1 MRRATMPPAD
11 GLAGGGLA
19 GGRPAP
25 RIVRAPLG
33 RWAAVALALVL
44 NAAAANGAWA
54 AQRVALIVGIS
65 KYDKVPSL
73 ANPAKDAKLVQTT
86 LQKLGFQVTVLTDPT
101 RGQLIEGLGEFEEVA
116 KGSEAAVIYYAGH
129 GAMIDGVNYLLPKDA
144 ISTNKS
150 ALTGSAVESAR
161 LGQAMLG
168 AKAVRLIILDACR
181 NNPTATRSIGGNSRG
196 LTRET
201 GPTSVAVVTLM
212 AAGPGQVAQDGAG
225 GAANSPFAI
234 ALAQGLTR
242 PGVTVGELPSYV
254 QAEVERM
261 TEGEQT
267 PDLQGIWPNVHWTFD
282 PNGAA
287 RAVAAAPNTGAADLA
302 KIKWEKDQ
310 VFWNSV
316 KDSDDPADF
325 KAYMEAQD
333 RGEITG
339 SFRKLASNRM
349 RAIEKLPPGSFQVAS
364 RSALPG
370 QDLVNSARDA
380 FARADYRAALR
391 DWTAAANQ
399 GNGAAMYNL
408 GVMSLSGK
416 GAAKD
421 IAAAARWFKASAE
434 AGHSGGMVNWALCRL
449 NGFGTAKDE
458 RDGFGWLQR
467 AADKGSA
474 TAMGMLA
481 EAYLRG
487 RGAPAD
493 PRQGAAY
500 LQKAVDAGDG
510 PSIAQLADL
519 YDRGEGVARDPRRSF
534 NLYQRAA
541 LSGDAEAMVRLGYA
555 YEDGEAVR
563 KDDIQAATWYQRA
576 AEAGN
581 SEGMSSLAVMFES
594 GTGLPQDYERAAD
607 YYRQAAAKG
616 DARGYLGLGSLTA
629 RGAGVRANPA
639 EAVRLFQQAADRGS
653 ALALRNL
660 GLMHE
665 TGQGVPASRPK
676 AIDYY
681 RKALAA
687 GDQGAGEELQRLG
700 AR

>member
-1 MRRATMPPAD
+1 MGRALSTPV
-11 GLAGGGLA
+11 GGC
-19 GGRPAP
+19 RPA
-25 RIVRAPLG
+25 R
-33 RWAAVALALVL
+33 RWKAVVAAVVINVAL
-44 NAAAANGAWA
+44 ANGAWA
-54 AQRVALIVGIS
+54 AQRVALIVGVS

-73 ANPAKDAKLVQTT
+73 ANPAKDAKLVQAT
-86 LQKLGFQVTVLTDPT
+86 LQKLGFEVKVLTDPN
-101 RGQLIEGLGEFEEVA
+101 RAELIEGLGAFEEAA

-150 ALTGSAVESAR
+150 ALTGTSVESAR
-161 LGQAMLG
+161 LGQAMMG

-181 NNPTATRSIGGNSRG
+181 NNPTATRSLGGNSRG
-196 LTRET
+196 LTREV

-212 AAGPGQVAQDGAG
+212 AAGPGQVAQDGAA

-234 ALAQGLTR
+234 ALSQGMTR
-242 PGVTVGELPSYV
+242 PGITVGELPSYV

-267 PDLQGIWPNVHWTFD
+267 PDLQGIWPNVHWSFD
-282 PNGAA
+282 PNGPAKT
-287 RAVAAAPNTGAADLA
+287 AAAPGADLT

-310 VFWNSV
+310 VFWNTV

-339 SFRKLASNRM
+339 SFRKLASNRI
-349 RAIEKLPPGSFQVAS
+349 RALEKLPAGSFQVAS
-364 RSALPG
+364 RSAQPG
-370 QDLVNSARDA
+370 QDLVVAARES
-380 FARADYRAALR
+380 FARADYGSAAR
-391 DWTAAANQ
+391 DWTTAANQ

-408 GVMSLSGK
+408 GVMSLTGK
-416 GAAKD
+416 GAPKD
-421 IAAAARWFKASAE
+421 VAAAARSFKASAE

-458 RDGFGWLQR
+458 ADGFRWLQQ

-474 TAMGMLA
+474 TAMGLLA

-487 RGAPAD
+487 RGAPQDA
-493 PRQGAAY
+493 PQAANW

-510 PSIAQLADL
+510 PSIAQLGDL
-519 YDRGEGVARDPRRSF
+519 YERGQGVPRDSRRAF

-541 LSGDAEAMVRLGYA
+541 VAGDTDAMVRLGYA
-555 YEDGEAVR
+555 YEDGEAIG
-563 KDDIQAATWYQRA
+563 KDEIQAATWYQRA

-581 SEGMSSLAVMFES
+581 SEGMSSLAVMLEN
-594 GTGLPQDYERAAD
+594 GTGLPQDYPRAAE
-607 YYRQAAAKG
+607 YYRLAANAG
-616 DARGYLGLGSLTA
+616 DARGYLGLGSMTA
-629 RGAGVRANPA
+629 RGAGVRADPA
-639 EAVRLFQQAADRGS
+639 EAVRLFQAAADRGS
-653 ALALRNL
+653 ALAMRNL
-660 GLMHE
+660 GILYE
-665 TGQGVPASRPK
+665 TGQGVRADRKK

-681 RKALAA
+681 RKAAEA
-687 GDQGAGEELQRLG
+687 GDEGARGELDRLG

>member
-1 MRRATMPPAD
+1 MRAARHQRLDRQTRR
-11 GLAGGGLA
+11 
-19 GGRPAP
+19 RPWLVIA
-25 RIVRAPLG
+25 VL
-33 RWAAVALALVL
+33 VAL
-44 NAAAANGAWA
+44 NAGWASGAWA
-54 AQRVALIVGIS
+54 AQRVALIVGVS

-73 ANPAKDAKLVQTT
+73 NNPAKDAKLVQTT
-86 LQKLGFQVTVLTDPT
+86 LQKLGFQVTVLTDPS
-101 RGQLIEGLGEFEEVA
+101 RASLIEGLGVFEEAA

-144 ISTNKS
+144 IITNKS
-150 ALTGSAVESAR
+150 SLTGTAVESAR
-161 LGQAMLG
+161 LGQSMMG

-181 NNPTATRSIGGNSRG
+181 NNPVATRSLGGNTRG

-212 AAGPGQVAQDGAG
+212 AAGPGQVAQDGAA
-225 GAANSPFAI
+225 GATNSPFAI
-234 ALAQGLTR
+234 ALTQGLSR
-242 PGVTVGELPSYV
+242 PGITVGELPSYV

-267 PDLQGIWPNVHWTFD
+267 PDLQGIWPNVHWSFD
-282 PNGAA
+282 PNGPVKIA
-287 RAVAAAPNTGAADLA
+287 AAAPGADPV

-310 VFWNSV
+310 VFWTSV

-339 SFRKLASNRM
+339 SFRRLAANRV
-349 RAIEKLPPGSFQVAS
+349 RALEKLPAGSFQVAS
-364 RSALPG
+364 RSAAPG
-370 QDLVNSARDA
+370 QDLVVSARDA
-380 FARADYRAALR
+380 FSQGDYKSAAR
-391 DWTAAANQ
+391 DWTTAAKA
-399 GNGAAMYNL
+399 GNGAAMFNL
-408 GVMSLSGK
+408 GVISLSGK
-416 GAAKD
+416 GVAKD

-434 AGHSGGMVNWALCRL
+434 AGHSGGMVNWGLCLL
-449 NGFGTAKDE
+449 NGFGVAKDE
-458 RDGFGWLQR
+458 ASGLRWIQT

-474 TAMGMLA
+474 NAMGMLA
-481 EAYLRG
+481 EAYFRG
-487 RGAPAD
+487 RGAPTD
-493 PRQGAAY
+493 PRQGAVW

-510 PSIAQLADL
+510 PSIAQLADI
-519 YDRGEGVARDPRRSF
+519 YDRGEGVTRDPRRAF

-541 LSGDAEAMVRLGYA
+541 LAGDGDAMVHVGYA
-555 YEDGEAVR
+555 FEDGNVTA
-563 KDDIQAATWYQRA
+563 KDEIQAATWYQRA

-581 SEGMSSLAVMFES
+581 SEGMSSLAVMFEN
-594 GTGLPQDYERAAD
+594 GAGLTQDYARAAD
-607 YYRQAAAKG
+607 YYRRAADQG

-660 GLMHE
+660 AIMYE
-665 TGQGVPASRPK
+665 TGQGVRADRTK

-681 RKALAA
+681 RKAAAA
-687 GDQGAGEELQRLG
+687 GDAAAKDELQRLG

>member
-1 MRRATMPPAD
+1 MRMAHAPRLDRRRP
-11 GLAGGGLA
+11 
-19 GGRPAP
+19 GGR
-25 RIVRAPLG
+25 
-33 RWAAVALALVL
+33 RWAVIAVAVALNIGWAP
-44 NAAAANGAWA
+44 GAWA
-54 AQRVALIVGIS
+54 AQRVALIVGVS

-73 ANPAKDAKLVQTT
+73 NNPAKDAKLVQAT
-86 LQKLGFQVTVLTDPT
+86 LQKLGFTVKVLTDPT
-101 RGQLIEGLGEFEEVA
+101 RADLIEGLGAFEEAA
-116 KGSEAAVIYYAGH
+116 KGSDAAVIYYAGH

-144 ISTNKS
+144 VSTNKS
-150 ALTGSAVESAR
+150 SLTGSAVESAR
-161 LGQAMLG
+161 LGQAMMG
-168 AKAVRLIILDACR
+168 AKLVRLIILDACR
-181 NNPTATRSIGGNSRG
+181 NNPTATRSLGGNSRG

-212 AAGPGQVAQDGAG
+212 AAGPGQVAQDGAA

-234 ALAQGLTR
+234 ALTQGLTR
-242 PGVTVGELPSYV
+242 PGITVGELPSYV

-267 PDLQGIWPNVHWTFD
+267 PDLQGIWPDVHWTFD
-282 PNGAA
+282 PNGPVK
-287 RAVAAAPNTGAADLA
+287 AVAAAGADPV

-310 VFWNSV
+310 VFWSSI

-339 SFRKLASNRM
+339 SFRKLAVNRV
-349 RAIEKLPPGSFQVAS
+349 RALEKLPAGSFQVAS
-364 RSALPG
+364 RSAAPG
-370 QDLVNSARDA
+370 QDLVVSARDA
-380 FARADYRAALR
+380 FGRGDYKSAAR
-391 DWTAAANQ
+391 DWTAAANA

-408 GVMSLSGK
+408 GVMSLSGR
-416 GAAKD
+416 GATKD

-434 AGHSGGMVNWALCRL
+434 AGHSGGMVNWGLCRL

-458 RDGFGWLQR
+458 ADGFRWLR
-467 AADKGSA
+467 AAADKGSA
-474 TAMGMLA
+474 NAMGLLA
-481 EAYLRG
+481 EAYYRG
-487 RGAPAD
+487 RGVPAD
-493 PRQGAAY
+493 PRQGAGW

-510 PSIAQLADL
+510 PSIAQLADA
-519 YDRGEGVARDPRRSF
+519 YDRGEGVPRDPRRSF

-541 LSGDAEAMVRLGYA
+541 QAGDAEAMVRVGYA
-555 YEDGEAVR
+555 YEDGEAVP
-563 KDDIQAATWYQRA
+563 KDDVQAATWYQRA

-581 SEGMSSLAVMFES
+581 SEGMSSLAVMFET
-594 GTGLPQDYERAAD
+594 GAGLPQDEARAAE
-607 YYRQAAAKG
+607 YYRAAADRG

-653 ALALRNL
+653 ALAMRNL
-660 GLMHE
+660 AIMYE
-665 TGQGVPASRPK
+665 TGQGVRADRAK

-681 RKALAA
+681 RKAAAA
-687 GDQGAGEELQRLG
+687 GDDAARGELQRLG

>member
-1 MRRATMPPAD
+1 MRRA
-11 GLAGGGLA
+11 LSS
-19 GGRPAP
+19 P
-25 RIVRAPLG
+25 RVGCGPG
-33 RWAAVALALVL
+33 QRWKAVVAAVVI
-44 NAAAANGAWA
+44 NVVAANGAWA
-54 AQRVALIVGIS
+54 AQRVALIVGVS

-73 ANPAKDAKLVQTT
+73 ANPAKDARLVQAT
-86 LQKLGFQVTVLTDPT
+86 LQKLGFQVKVLADPT
-101 RGQLIEGLGEFEEVA
+101 RNQLIEGLGEFEEEA

-144 ISTNKS
+144 VSTNKS
-150 ALTGSAVESAR
+150 ALTGTAVESAR
-161 LGQAMLG
+161 LGQAMVG

-181 NNPTATRSIGGNSRG
+181 NNPVASRSLGGNTRG
-196 LTRET
+196 LARES

-212 AAGPGQVAQDGAG
+212 AAGPGQVAQDGAA

-234 ALAQGLTR
+234 ALAQGMTR
-242 PGVTVGELPSYV
+242 PGITVGELPSYV

-267 PDLQGIWPNVHWTFD
+267 PDLQGIWPNVHWSFD
-282 PNGAA
+282 PNGAPKL
-287 RAVAAAPNTGAADLA
+287 AAAGAADLT

-310 VFWNSV
+310 VFWNTV

-339 SFRKLASNRM
+339 SFRKLAANRI
-349 RAIEKLPPGSFQVAS
+349 RALERLPAGSFQVAS

-370 QDLVNSARDA
+370 QDLVVSAREA
-380 FARADYRAALR
+380 FARGDYAAAAR
-391 DWTAAANQ
+391 DWTTAAKA

-408 GVMSLSGK
+408 GVMSLTGK
-416 GAAKD
+416 GAPKD
-421 IAAAARWFKASAE
+421 ATAAARWFKASAD
-434 AGHSGGMVNWALCRL
+434 AGHPGGMVNWALCRL
-449 NGFGTAKDE
+449 NGFGTARDE
-458 RDGFGWLQR
+458 QDGFGWLQK
-467 AADKGSA
+467 AADRGSA

-487 RGAPAD
+487 RGAPQDA
-493 PRQGAAY
+493 RQAAGW

-519 YDRGEGVARDPRRSF
+519 YERGQGVGRDPRRSF
-534 NLYQRAA
+534 TLYERAA
-541 LSGDAEAMVRLGYA
+541 VAGDSDAMVHLGYA

-563 KDDIQAATWYQRA
+563 KDEVQAATWYQRA

-581 SEGMSSLAVMFES
+581 SEGMSSLAVMLEN
-594 GTGLPQDYERAAD
+594 GAGLAQDYARAAE
-607 YYRQAAAKG
+607 YYRLAANAG
-616 DARGYLGLGSLTA
+616 DARGYLGLGSMTA

-639 EAVRLFQQAADRGS
+639 EAVRLFQAAADRGS
-653 ALALRNL
+653 ALAMRNL
-660 GLMHE
+660 GIMYE
-665 TGQGVPASRPK
+665 TGQGVRADRKK
-676 AIDYY
+676 AVDYY

-687 GDQGAGEELQRLG
+687 GDQDAQGELDRLG
-700 AR
+700 AS

>member
-1 MRRATMPPAD
+1 MHRASSPQAGRGRKMRWKA
-11 GLAGGGLA
+11 
-19 GGRPAP
+19 
-25 RIVRAPLG
+25 VF
-33 RWAAVALALVL
+33 AAVVINVAVV
-44 NAAAANGAWA
+44 NGAWA
-54 AQRVALIVGIS
+54 AQRVALIIGVA
-65 KYDKVPSL
+65 KYDKVPAL
-73 ANPAKDAKLVQTT
+73 ANPAKDAKLVQAT
-86 LQKLGFQVTVLTDPT
+86 LQKLGFQVKVLTDPNRT
-101 RGQLIEGLGEFEEVA
+101 QLIEGLGEFEEAA

-144 ISTNKS
+144 VSTNKS
-150 ALTGSAVESAR
+150 ALTGTAVESAR
-161 LGQAMLG
+161 LGQSLMG
-168 AKAVRLIILDACR
+168 AKSVRLIILDACR
-181 NNPTATRSIGGNSRG
+181 NNPTASRSIGGNSRG

-212 AAGPGQVAQDGAG
+212 AAGPGQVAQDGAA

-234 ALAQGLTR
+234 ALTQGMTR

-267 PDLQGIWPNVHWTFD
+267 PDLQGIWPNVHWSFD
-282 PNGAA
+282 PNPPKQ
-287 RAVAAAPNTGAADLA
+287 AAATPGTDVT

-310 VFWNSV
+310 VFWNTV

-325 KAYMEAQD
+325 KAYMDAQD

-339 SFRKLASNRM
+339 SFRKLASNRI
-349 RAIEKLPPGSFQVAS
+349 RALDKLPAGSFQVAS
-364 RSALPG
+364 RSAQPG
-370 QDLVNSARDA
+370 QDLVVSARDA
-380 FARADYRAALR
+380 FGKGDYAAAAR
-391 DWTAAANQ
+391 DWNTAAKS

-408 GVMSLSGK
+408 GVMSLTGK
-416 GAAKD
+416 GAPKD
-421 IAAAARWFKASAE
+421 VNAAAKWFKASAD

-449 NGFGTAKDE
+449 NGFGAAKDE
-458 RDGFGWLQR
+458 ADGFRWLQT

-474 TAMGMLA
+474 NAMGMLA

-487 RGAPAD
+487 RGVGQD
-493 PRQGAAY
+493 PRQGASW

-519 YDRGEGVARDPRRSF
+519 YDKGQGVGRDPRRSF
-534 NLYQRAA
+534 TLYERAA
-541 LSGDAEAMVRLGYA
+541 VAGDTDAMVHLGYA

-563 KDDIQAATWYQRA
+563 KDEIQAATWYQRA

-581 SEGMSSLAVMFES
+581 SEGMSSLAVMMEN
-594 GTGLPQDYERAAD
+594 GAGLQQDYMRAAE
-607 YYRQAAAKG
+607 YYRLAANAG

-629 RGAGVRANPA
+629 RGAGLRANPA
-639 EAVRLFQQAADRGS
+639 EAVKLFQAAADRGS
-653 ALALRNL
+653 ALAMRNL
-660 GLMHE
+660 GIMYE
-665 TGQGVPASRPK
+665 TGQGVRADRKK

-687 GDQGAGEELQRLG
+687 GDQDARGELDRLG
-700 AR
+700 AGV

>member
-1 MRRATMPPAD
+1 MGKALSPPGD
-11 GLAGGGLA
+11 G
-19 GGRPAP
+19 
-25 RIVRAPLG
+25 RAPKM
-33 RWAAVALALVL
+33 RWKAVFAAVVINVAV
-44 NAAAANGAWA
+44 ANGAWA
-54 AQRVALIVGIS
+54 AQRVALIVGVS

-73 ANPAKDAKLVQTT
+73 ANPAKDARLVQTT
-86 LQKLGFQVTVLTDPT
+86 LQKLGFQVKVLTDPN
-101 RGQLIEGLGEFEEVA
+101 RAELIEGLGDFEEAA

-144 ISTNKS
+144 LATNKS
-150 ALTGSAVESAR
+150 ALTGTAVESAR
-161 LGQAMLG
+161 LGQAMVG

-196 LTRET
+196 LARES

-234 ALAQGLTR
+234 ALTQGMTR
-242 PGVTVGELPSYV
+242 PGITVGELPSYV

-267 PDLQGIWPNVHWTFD
+267 PDLQGIWPNVHWSFD
-282 PNGAA
+282 PNGPVKQAS
-287 RAVAAAPNTGAADLA
+287 AAPAADLT

-310 VFWNSV
+310 VFWNTV

-333 RGEITG
+333 RGEISG
-339 SFRKLASNRM
+339 SFRKLAANRI
-349 RAIEKLPPGSFQVAS
+349 RALEKLPAGSFQVAS
-364 RSALPG
+364 RSAQPG
-370 QDLVNSARDA
+370 QDLVISARDA
-380 FARADYRAALR
+380 FARGDFAAAAR
-391 DWTAAANQ
+391 DWTTAAQQ

-408 GVMSLSGK
+408 GVMSLTGK
-416 GAAKD
+416 GAPKNAE
-421 IAAAARWFKASAE
+421 AAAKWFKASAD
-434 AGHSGGMVNWALCRL
+434 AGHSGGMVNWGLCRL

-458 RDGFGWLQR
+458 KAGFDWIQK
-467 AADKGSA
+467 AADRGSA
-474 TAMGMLA
+474 NAMGMLA

-487 RGAPAD
+487 RGVGQD
-493 PRQGAAY
+493 PRQAAGW

-519 YDRGEGVARDPRRSF
+519 YERGQGVAKDSRRAF

-541 LSGDAEAMVRLGYA
+541 VAGDTDAMVHLGYA
-555 YEDGEAVR
+555 YEDGEAVA
-563 KDDIQAATWYQRA
+563 KDEIQAATWYQRA

-581 SEGMSSLAVMFES
+581 SEGMSSLAVMLENGS
-594 GTGLPQDYERAAD
+594 GLPQDYARAAE
-607 YYRQAAAKG
+607 YYRLAANAG
-616 DARGYLGLGSLTA
+616 DARGYLGLGSMTA
-629 RGAGVRANPA
+629 RGAGVPANPA
-639 EAVRLFQQAADRGS
+639 EAVRLFQTAADRGS
-653 ALALRNL
+653 ALAMRNL
-660 GLMHE
+660 GIMYE
-665 TGQGVPASRPK
+665 TGQGVRADRKK

-687 GDQGAGEELQRLG
+687 GDQDARGELERLG
-700 AR
+700 AAS